1 MTYSD
6 APVPFIGGQA
16 FPLEANTLCR
26 FPSSP
31 RPHMVHCI
39 LAVSHSRDRGI
50 YDAIRGVYNAIGH
63 VGCRPAPPF
72 EEWGGIG
79 QLCKHIFC
87 RCACMSLK
95 GDSCFVCFNHSSDRA
110 SAFVW
115 SGWSAAIIVSW
126 LRPHLGAC
134 GPLSMKR
141 LSMKQYLFC
150 SRLPEGLLRSTPPH
164 PNKATIRHQPRL
176 AQGSDPALV
185 LKMKHAHPS
194 APSEALVHQR
204 PELLLL

>member
-115 SGWSAAIIVSW
+115 ERLVSSYHCFVAQAPPRCLWAVVDETVVDEAIFVLFQTTGGFASQHTTAPQQSHDTSPATPGSGV
-126 LRPHLGAC
+126 
-134 GPLSMKR
+134 
-141 LSMKQYLFC
+141 
-150 SRLPEGLLRSTPPH
+150 
-164 PNKATIRHQPRL
+164 
-176 AQGSDPALV
+176 
-185 LKMKHAHPS
+185 
-194 APSEALVHQR
+194 
-204 PELLLL
+204 